1 MTAKR
6 LATNEPPRAP
16 RAGDPLTQAR
26 YRTESGIAYLT
37 GIQAI
42 ARLPLD
48 QRRLDDHSDLDTA
61 GFISGYRGSPLGGLD
76 QQLWRLSHEL
86 ESHRIV
92 FQPGVNEDLAATAV
106 WGSQQVGLF
115 PGARRAGVYG
125 LWYGKAPGLDRS
137 SDAVRHANAAGTSPR
152 GGVLLVVGDDHA
164 CKSSTL
170 PSASEFALRD
180 LGIPILAPSDVQ
192 DVLDFGLMG
201 WAMSRYAGC
210 WTGLIALADVMDSAL
225 TVHVDLDRHRFVN
238 PPHGEEFPHI
248 RLQDSPMD
256 QEARLE
262 SKLRLARRFA
272 SANSI
277 DRTVTTLRSPRL
289 VLVTAGKVYADVRE
303 ALARLGLRSETQLVQ
318 AGVRLVKL
326 GMTWPLDTDLVDE
339 ICGGAKR
346 LLVIEE
352 KRPFIEDQ
360 LRTILFGRSIELLG
374 KGCGAHPPAGND
386 HRDTLRNLLSAT
398 GELDVPAIATAIRT
412 LLPKA
417 TDSSYLSE
425 IATAASTLPNAG
437 QLPKVTR
444 KPMYCAGCP
453 HNTSTRVPEGSRAV
467 AGIGCHYMA
476 QWMDRNTGTPTH
488 MGAEGVN
495 WIGQAPFTDE
505 PHIFANIGDGTF
517 FHSGILAIRAA
528 VAAGVNIT
536 YKVLANDAVA
546 MTGGQPVDGSL
557 TVEDIVAQ
565 VRAEGV
571 AAVRVV
577 SDHPR
582 RHRRA
587 GFRVAPRDALD
598 DVQRELKAIP
608 GCTILVYDQ
617 TCAAELRR
625 RRKRGLA
632 VDPDV
637 RVVINDAVC
646 EGCGDC
652 STQSNCVAVEPL
664 DTEFGVKRT
673 INQTAC
679 NKDLSC
685 VDGFCPAIVTLA
697 GAKLK
702 ARGKADDTKPLVP
715 LPASSRSSANIL
727 LAGVGGTGIV
737 TASQVLGT
745 AAHLDGK
752 YVSTLDMTGLAQKGG
767 AVVSHVRISPAGTPH
782 PPTRIPTVGVDM
794 LIGADPITAASID
807 VLGLTSQIRTSV
819 ILNTHLAPTAE
830 FVLRQRQGFD
840 FEELRARLQQCA
852 KRLVTVD
859 ANTATETMF
868 GSTACANVFLLGY
881 AFQTGGI
888 PVSLDALKRAIT
900 LNGVAVEDNLAAFQH
915 GRNAAH
921 EVEVAAAGLLVHRH
935 RPRSDAM
942 QPPRSASLA
951 DRIAARCAFL
961 TEYQDQALASRYE
974 ALVDRVRDIEA
985 RAKPGSS
992 LLAEAVAESYFKLLA
1007 VKDEYEVARL
1017 FTVAPQTA
1025 PSASSVARPP
1035 SSTMKQSSLVADAPQ
1050 RRLIHGSTPTSTD
1063 RSFRAKLAEQ
1073 FEPGF
1078 QPTFHFAPPLFA
1090 RKGADGRPRKIAVGG
1105 WIVPFLR
1112 LLAKM
1117 RRWRGGIFDPFRFSA
1132 ERHLDRALLTRFES
1146 DIEMMVAHLDATNFD
1161 AAVALARLPGTIKG
1175 FGPVKEDAAESA
1187 RVRRNLY
1194 LAQLHTPPGLARPY
1208 RCSGEPAGKE
1218 VA

>member
-1 MTAKR
+1 MLSRR
-6 LATNEPPRAP
+6 LATNGTPRGT
-16 RAGDPLTQAR
+16 RQGDPLVQAR
-26 YRTESGIAYLT
+26 FRAETGIAYLT
-37 GIQAI
+37 GIQAL

-48 QRRLDDHSDLDTA
+48 QRRLDARADLDTA
-61 GFISGYRGSPLGGLD
+61 GFISGYRGSPLGSLD
-76 QQLWRLSHEL
+76 SELWRLSDDL
-86 ESHRIV
+86 SSHRIV
-92 FQPGVNEDLAATAV
+92 FQPGINEDLAATAV

-115 PGARRAGVYG
+115 PGARSEGVFG
-125 LWYGKAPGLDRS
+125 MWYGKAPGLDRS

-170 PSASEFALRD
+170 PSASEFSLRD
-180 LGIPILAPSDVQ
+180 LGVPILAPADVQ

-201 WAMSRYAGC
+201 WALSRYAGC
-210 WTGLIALADVMDSAL
+210 WTGLIALTDVMDSAL
-225 TVHVDLDRHRFVN
+225 TVRVDLDRHRFIY
-238 PPHGEEFPHI
+238 PPHEEDFPHI
-248 RLQDSPMD
+248 RLQDSPTD

-262 SKLRLARRFA
+262 TKLRLARRFA

-277 DRTVTTLRSPRL
+277 DRIVTTVRSPRL
-289 VLVTAGKVYADVRE
+289 VLVTAGKIYADVRE
-303 ALARLGLRSETQLVQ
+303 SLARLGLQSDAQVAR
-318 AGVRLVKL
+318 AGIRLVKL
-326 GMTWPLDTDLVDE
+326 GMTWPLDTAFVNE

-374 KGCGAHPPAGND
+374 KGHGDHLPTGNGCNGA
-386 HRDTLRNLLSAT
+386 LLART
-398 GELDVPAIATAIRT
+398 GELDVPAIATAIRAV
-412 LLPKA
+412 LPTS
-417 TDSSYLSE
+417 TDTGCLDE
-425 IATAASTLPNAG
+425 VEAVAGTLPGAE
-437 QLPKVTR
+437 QHPKVTR

-453 HNTSTRVPEGSRAV
+453 HNTSTRVPQGSRAV
-467 AGIGCHYMA
+467 AGIGCHYMV

-505 PHIFANIGDGTF
+505 PHIFANIGDGTY

-528 VAAGVNIT
+528 VASGVNIT
-536 YKVLANDAVA
+536 YKLLANDAVA
-546 MTGGQPVDGSL
+546 MTGGQPVDGAL
-557 TVEDIVAQ
+557 TVKDIVAQ

-577 SDHPR
+577 SDEPR
-582 RHRRA
+582 RHRKA
-587 GFRVAPRDALD
+587 GFHVVGRDALD
-598 DVQRELKAIP
+598 AVQRELSAVP
-608 GCTILVYDQ
+608 GCTVLVYEQ

-625 RRKRGLA
+625 RRGRGLA
-632 VDPDV
+632 ADPDV

-664 DTEFGVKRT
+664 DTEFGLKRT

-685 VDGFCPAIVTLA
+685 LDGFCPALVTLS

-702 ARGKADDTKPLVP
+702 VKGTTVDEVQPLVP
-715 LPASSRSSANIL
+715 LPASNQDAANIL
-727 LAGVGGTGIV
+727 IAGVGGTGIV
-737 TASQVLGT
+737 TASQILGM
-745 AAHLDGK
+745 AAHLDGCH
-752 YVSTLDMTGLAQKGG
+752 VSTLDMTGLAQKGG
-767 AVVSHVRISPAGTPH
+767 AVVSHVRISPAGMSH
-782 PPTRIPTVGVDM
+782 SPTRIPAAGADM
-794 LIGADPITAASID
+794 LIGADAVTAAGVD
-807 VLGLTSQIRTSV
+807 VLRLASPTRTRV
-819 ILNTHLAPTAE
+819 VLNTHLAPTAE

-840 FEELRARLQQCA
+840 FEQLEQRLQ
-852 KRLVTVD
+852 RRSRSLVTVD
-859 ANTATETMF
+859 ANAATEALF
-868 GSTACANVFLLGY
+868 GSTTCANIFLLGY
-881 AFQTGGI
+881 AYQSGGI

-900 LNGVAVEDNLAAFQH
+900 LNGVAVEDNLSALHQ
-915 GRNAAH
+915 GRRAAH
-921 EVEVAAAGLLVHRH
+921 EAGVPAAGSMVSRR
-935 RPRSDAM
+935 RPHSEAM

-951 DRIAARCAFL
+951 DRIATRCAFL

-974 ALVDRVRDIEA
+974 ALINRIRDTEA
-985 RAKPGSS
+985 RARPGSS
-992 LLAEAVAESYFKLLA
+992 ALAEAVAESYFKLLA

-1017 FTVAPQTA
+1017 FTGSPTA
-1025 PSASSVARPP
+1025 NG
-1035 SSTMKQSSLVADAPQ
+1035 
-1050 RRLIHGSTPTSTD
+1050 H
-1063 RSFRAKLAEQ
+1063 SFRTKLAEQ

-1078 QPTFHFAPPLFA
+1078 QTTFHFAPPLFA
-1090 RKGADGRPRKIAVGG
+1090 RKGADGRPGKIAVGG
-1105 WIVPFLR
+1105 WILPVLR

-1117 RRWRGGIFDPFRFSA
+1117 RRWRGGMFDPFRFSA
-1132 ERHLDRALLTRFES
+1132 ERRLDRALLTRFES
-1146 DIEMMVAHLDATNFD
+1146 DIETIVTQLDTTNFD

-1194 LAQLHTPPGLARPY
+1194 LAQLHTPPGLVRPY
-1208 RCSGEPAGKE
+1208 QCSGEPAGKA